1 MTENKAK
8 KKREKNNVRKVKKRR
23 IIEWNSKEK
32 KIGNIDIG
40 VFQTT
45 ISSSLLG
52 WSGFH

>member
-1 MTENKAK
+1 MTENKAQK
-8 KKREKNNVRKVKKRR
+8 KIIKNNVRKVKKRR
-23 IIEWNSKEK
+23 IMEWNSKEK
-32 KIGNIDIG
+32 KFSDIG

>member
-8 KKREKNNVRKVKKRR
+8 KKKNNVRKVKKRR
-23 IIEWNSKEK
+23 IIEWNRKEK
-32 KIGNIDIG
+32 KFSDVR

-52 WSGFH
+52 WSAFH